1 LDFEAVEIA
10 ARRQV
15 LRVAARAV
23 EARLNADTSDH
34 AGPWL
39 PCGCGQQARY
49 AGRHEKTFH
58 TAIGDLALRR
68 AYYHCAA
75 CDAGFCPRDRAL
87 GLEDGSLSPAVTRM
101 VGLTA
106 AMNSFAESSEL
117 LRELAGVSVEPKQ
130 VERTAEKL
138 GREIAEDERA
148 VVDPAPP
155 SAPTMYL
162 GMDGTGIPMRA
173 AELVGRTGKQPDGSS
188 KTREVK
194 LAAVWTAEA
203 RDKKGHPV
211 RDAGS
216 VTYSAA
222 IESAATRDTDTVLS
236 DFARRAEREGR
247 RRGFDSAVRRVVLGD
262 GAPWIWKLA
271 DELFPGATQIV
282 DIWHAKEHLSNVA
295 KSIYG
300 AGSDLAA
307 AWTKQRHDELEAG
320 NIDALLVALC
330 TQAESHEEARKCAD
344 YVAHNWHRMTYP
356 DFWALGLCTS
366 TAVLE
371 AGCKV
376 AIGTRLKRAG
386 MHWTVD
392 GANAIIALRCSKL
405 SGRFEDFWERRAQ
418 RPAPRAR
425 AAA

>member
-1 LDFEAVEIA
+1 M
-10 ARRQV
+10 Q
-15 LRVAARAV
+15 VAARAV
-23 EARLNADTSDH
+23 EHRFNADTSDH
-34 AGPWL
+34 AGPAL
-39 PCGCGQQARY
+39 PCSCGKLGRY
-49 AGRHEKTFH
+49 AGRRDKTF
-58 TAIGDLALRR
+58 TTVLGKMVLSR
-68 AYYHCAA
+68 AYYHCED
-75 CDAGFCPRDRAL
+75 CDTGFYPRDRAL
-87 GLEDGSLSPAVTRM
+87 GLNDASVSPGVTRM
-101 VGLTA
+101 IGKTA
-106 AMNSFAESSEL
+106 AMVSFAESTEQL
-117 LRELAGVSVEPKQ
+117 GDLAGVSVDAKQ
-130 VERTAEKL
+130 VERIAEAL
-138 GREIAEDERA
+138 GREIAQDERA
-148 VVDPAPP
+148 VVEPAPP
-155 SAPTMYL
+155 SAPTVYL
-162 GMDGTGIPMRA
+162 GMDGTGVPMRVS
-173 AELVGRTGKQPDGSS
+173 ELEGRKGKQADGSS

-194 LAAVWTAEA
+194 LVTVWTAEA
-203 RDKKGHPV
+203 RDKRGHPV

-222 IESAATRDTDTVLS
+222 IESAATRDTDALLS
-236 DFARRAEREGR
+236 EFGQRVEREAR
-247 RRGFDSAVRRVVLGD
+247 RRGFEDAVRRIILGD

-271 DELFPGATQIV
+271 DELFPGAIQIV

-300 AGSDLAA
+300 PGSDLAA

-330 TQAESHEEARKCAD
+330 AHAGSNEEARKCVD
-344 YVAHNWHRMTYP
+344 YVVHNWHRMTYP

-386 MHWTVD
+386 MHWTVA

-418 RPAPRAR
+418 RASTS
-425 AAA
+425 AAATR